1 MVYNL
6 FAVVHSTQLPKNLI
20 SWFRTYLTVCPAHT
34 ARKRQS
40 LDLSLSGLPPELMT
54 LIFTSLLRY
63 YFHFFS
69 FILSFPAS
77 HLTLLQVQELTDSP
91 QQIKCSSENKS
102 IRQGEESLCYSPIEM
117 AGGMET
123 IMPGVG
129 DILGF
134 PSGSVVKKK
143 MPKGKRCRRCGF
155 DPWVEKIPWRR
166 A

>member
-1 MVYNL
+1 
-6 FAVVHSTQLPKNLI
+6 
-20 SWFRTYLTVCPAHT
+20 
-34 ARKRQS
+34 
-40 LDLSLSGLPPELMT
+40 MT

-69 FILSFPAS
+69 FILYFPAS

-134 PSGSVVKKK
+134 PSGSVVKKICLK
-143 MPKGKRCRRCGF
+143 ARDAGDVGS
-155 DPWVEKIPWRR
+155 IPEWLM
-166 A
+166 